1 MQHRIA
7 IKVVNYFV
15 HRQLITKGNED
26 WCIYF
31 VETQIIPYF
40 VLLLI
45 VFLLLPLAR
54 LVEILIL
61 LLLVLLIRRRSGG
74 YHCKTERGCFF
85 LSLVVVG
92 LGLLLAKS
100 IEEKYNIQLLL
111 IFLSMCGIFTGPVN
125 QPELHLSYDE
135 YQENARRLYMMT
147 MLIVCVSVIMI
158 LMQVNISSYCV
169 MGLFIAAISVAA
181 GKFIQRGRY

>member
-111 IFLSMCGIFTGPVN
+111 IFLSMCGIFTGRVGFL
-125 QPELHLSYDE
+125 QDL
-135 YQENARRLYMMT
+135 
-147 MLIVCVSVIMI
+147 
-158 LMQVNISSYCV
+158 
-169 MGLFIAAISVAA
+169 
-181 GKFIQRGRY
+181 